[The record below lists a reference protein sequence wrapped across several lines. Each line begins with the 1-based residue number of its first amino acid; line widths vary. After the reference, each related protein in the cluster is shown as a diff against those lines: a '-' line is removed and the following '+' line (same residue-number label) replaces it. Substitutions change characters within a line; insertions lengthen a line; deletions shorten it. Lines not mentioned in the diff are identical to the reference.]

1 MRLVKGTPSTLVC
14 ETATTLRRRVVPP
27 GEPATRQQG
36 KQVTIGEKLAGTL
49 VSTLDLSRHVTVP
62 PDTTVSDTVLTM
74 SQADRSCALV
84 VDQDTLIGIFTQRD
98 VLLRAIGRPSTWSR
112 PIESEMSRMVR
123 TMGDSDTVADGL
135 EIMVDW
141 WVRNVPVVGSDGTLV
156 GNLSFYT
163 VMKLMADSLASRIDE
178 SEPHAEHGLSFID
191 FTGLNMSP
199 PVIVDLEEPVSHAA
213 HHMRARGIGSVLV
226 ADGRGHL
233 AGIVTEFDLQTKVGC
248 EHPDPSVL
256 RVKQVMSEPVA
267 LSPRSSI
274 ADGIREIADQGHS
287 HVPLVAESGKPAGTA
302 SFRDVAAYIEAVLDA
317 LD

>member
-1 MRLVKGTPSTLVC
+1 MTIADRLASTS
-14 ETATTLRRRVVPP
+14 
-27 GEPATRQQG
+27 
-36 KQVTIGEKLAGTL
+36 
-49 VSTLDLSRHVTVP
+49 VSTLDLSRHVTVS
-62 PDTTVSDTVLTM
+62 PDTSVSDSVGTM
-74 SQADRSCALV
+74 SQADLSCALV
-84 VDQDTLIGIFTQRD
+84 VDGDMLVGIFTQRD

-112 PIESEMSRMVR
+112 PIQSEMSRSVR
-123 TMGDSDTVADGL
+123 TMTDSDTVADGL

-141 WVRNVPVVGSDGTLV
+141 WVRNVPVLKGDSRLA

-163 VMKLMADSLASRIDE
+163 VMKLMAESLASRIDQ

-199 PVIVDLEEPVSHAA
+199 PVIVNLEEPVSHAA

-226 ADGRGHL
+226 ADARGHL
-233 AGIVTEFDLQTKVGC
+233 AGIVTEFDLLTKVGC

-302 SFRDVAAYIEAVLDA
+302 SFRDVAAYVEAILDA

>member
-1 MRLVKGTPSTLVC
+1 MTIADRLASTS
-14 ETATTLRRRVVPP
+14 
-27 GEPATRQQG
+27 
-36 KQVTIGEKLAGTL
+36 
-49 VSTLDLSRHVTVP
+49 VSTLDLSRHVTVS
-62 PDTTVSDTVLTM
+62 PDTSVSDSVGTM
-74 SQADRSCALV
+74 SQADLSCALV
-84 VDQDTLIGIFTQRD
+84 VDGDMLVGIFTQRD

-112 PIESEMSRMVR
+112 PIQSEMSRSVR
-123 TMGDSDTVADGL
+123 TMTDSDTVADGL

-141 WVRNVPVVGSDGTLV
+141 WVRNVPVLKGDSRLA

-163 VMKLMADSLASRIDE
+163 VMKLMAESLASRIDQ
-178 SEPHAEHGLSFID
+178 SEPHTEHGLSFID

-199 PVIVDLEEPVSHAA
+199 PVIVNLEEPVSHAA

-226 ADGRGHL
+226 ADARGHL
-233 AGIVTEFDLQTKVGC
+233 AGIVTEFDLLTKVGC

-302 SFRDVAAYIEAVLDA
+302 SFRDVAAYVEAILDA